1 MSESLRDGLIR
12 ALPYGRRYA
21 RALTGNQ
28 PEGDLLVAQSLR
40 GLTSQP
46 PAEGFTPLLQLYQA
60 ISRLYAT
67 DETHRST
74 QGPGLS
80 STQRQL
86 LLLTTLEEINVE
98 TAARIIWPAPRP
110 GRARAGN
117 RTKAAPQRGA
127 DLRPDY

>member
-86 LLLTTLEEINVE
+86 LLLTTLEEISVE
-98 TAARIIWPAPRP
+98 TAAR
-110 GRARAGN
+110 
-117 RTKAAPQRGA
+117 
-127 DLRPDY
+127 